1 MAEKNEDYQK
11 KMREQMERELQEIEQ
26 ELGKHPEITASE
38 VNDRIKKQID
48 KKLDCEI
55 AESDCESILSQLPKE
70 YLEDLRRGRE
80 LREAREESAKRRKL
94 AYWKRLAA
102 AVAVIVL
109 VAGIGVTGVG
119 GPKRVAELMKAA
131 VGNRDVEMVTATN
144 DGGVIEVEKDDEW
157 LAYQEIKDELNIDPV
172 RVVVTSDEM
181 RFKSIEID
189 TDIQMAYL
197 LYDYAGRNVTYI
209 MQCLF
214 SDGGWVTDIED
225 ESMDEYL
232 YELEKTTANVKV
244 YKSVDSKLK
253 KYVARFKYCDAEYQL
268 TATMEEE
275 EFELLLDNLYFW

>member
-26 ELGKHPEITASE
+26 ELGKYPEITASE
-38 VNDRIKKQID
+38 VSDRIKKQID

-94 AYWKRLAA
+94 AYWKRLVA

-144 DGGVIEVEKDDEW
+144 DSEVIEVERNEEW
-157 LAYQEIKDELNIDPV
+157 IAYQEIKDELGVDPV
-172 RVVVTSDEM
+172 RIMITSDNI
-181 RFKSIEID
+181 RFKSVEID

-197 LYDYAGRNVTYI
+197 VYDYKEKNITYT
-209 MQCLF
+209 MHCLF

-225 ESMDEYL
+225 EALVEYTYDL
-232 YELEKTTANVKV
+232 DKTSVNVKEIQLSDGV
-244 YKSVDSKLK
+244 AKE
-253 KYVARFKYCDAEYQL
+253 YVAKFEYRDVEYQL
-268 TATMEEE
+268 VAVMEKE

>member
-119 GPKRVAELMKAA
+119 GPKRVAELMKMAI
-131 VGNRDVEMVTATN
+131 GDRNIEMSTATN
-144 DGGVIEVEKDDEW
+144 DDVIEIERNDEW
-157 LAYQEIKDELNIDPV
+157 IAYQKIKDELGIDAV
-172 RVVVTSDEM
+172 RVMVVFEQMT
-181 RFKSIEID
+181 FKSVEID
-189 TDIQMAYL
+189 ADTQMAYL
-197 LYDYAGRNVTYI
+197 LYDYKGENITYV
-209 MQCLF
+209 MQCSF
-214 SDGGWVTDIED
+214 SDAGWGADVE
-225 ESMDEYL
+225 EEVLEEYS
-232 YELEKTTANVKV
+232 YDVGKTIISIKG
-244 YKSVDSKLK
+244 YRLPKSGVE
-253 KYVARFKYCDAEYQL
+253 KYVGKFKYCDVEYQL
-268 TATMEEE
+268 AAAIGKE